1 MDDITMEYET
11 VARFHLPTQN
21 LVLRAPSCVNVS
33 LSLSLSVCVCVCV
46 CVSGSGGSPVPSY
59 LLRAAYMQRSEKQRG
74 EGGEKQRETERDTER
89 QSETERQ
96 RRCMLAGAV
105 RRRIH
110 EVVRFEVL
118 SPEMRASNV
127 LHRAGER
134 DAIQRQ
140 PHGTYLTPLHSPVRH
155 ILMLF
160 GKKAISRAHDRWTKR
175 N

>member
-1 MDDITMEYET
+1 MGTLEQSASLQYELHG
-11 VARFHLPTQN
+11 FHE
-21 LVLRAPSCVNVS
+21 SS
-33 LSLSLSVCVCVCV
+33 DES
-46 CVSGSGGSPVPSY
+46 
-59 LLRAAYMQRSEKQRG
+59 
-74 EGGEKQRETERDTER
+74 QRERGTAREGQQESARER